1 MGKESIIVQLHFE
14 MRPVKWRRACTLY
27 RTFSLCFSSDQ
38 RKPLLCV
45 EGFAGN
51 PNFTLY
57 WMYNID
63 ALREIIGMSEGKF
76 RLIKSNLGQFL
87 RRVPSTAEWVAS
99 VPWLGSGRNISGS
112 NRSQLAA
119 RGQHGR
125 KTYVNCPPDS
135 IKYNT

>member
-1 MGKESIIVQLHFE
+1 MLPLEIIDLILSYH
-14 MRPVKWRRACTLY
+14 RPI
-27 RTFSLCFSSDQ
+27 
-38 RKPLLCV
+38 CV

-99 VPWLGSGRNISGS
+99 VPWLGNISGS
-112 NRSQLAA
+112 RRGQLAA
-119 RGQHGR
+119 RDRVGR

-135 IKYNT
+135 IKYNV